1 MFSLWAAALLAL
13 AVPMLLLWLYSLRHD
28 DVTVVDSFWGP
39 GVSVVALSGLLMEG
53 ASPRGLILSLLV
65 AAWGLRLGLYLH
77 HRNHGKGEDARYQK
91 IRAGYGPSFRWKS
104 LYVVFGLQG
113 LLISVVGLPLL
124 AAIAAEAPPGP
135 VDALGIALWVT
146 GFLFESVADAQL
158 SAFKADPSSKGRVMD
173 RGLWRYSRHPTY
185 FGYLCIWWGIGVVG
199 VGVGGWPTLIGPLI
213 MSVLLLRVSGVS
225 LLESTITERR
235 PEYRAYQ
242 ERTSSFFPWFPRR

>member
-1 MFSLWAAALLAL
+1 MLTLWAASLAALTI
-13 AVPMLLLWLYSLRHD
+13 PMFFLWLYSLRHN

-39 GVSVVALSGLLMEG
+39 GFSVVALTGLLVEG

-65 AAWGLRLGLYLH
+65 AAWGVRLGLYLH
-77 HRNHGKGEDARYQK
+77 RRNHGKGEDARYQK

-124 AAIAAEAPPGP
+124 AAIASDAPLGLA
-135 VDALGIALWVT
+135 DAVGVGLWIT
-146 GFLFESVADAQL
+146 GVLFESIADAQL
-158 SAFKADPSSKGRVMD
+158 SAFKADPGSKGRVMD
-173 RGLWRYSRHPTY
+173 RGLWRYSRHPNY
-185 FGYLCIWWGIGVVG
+185 FGNFCMWWGIGVVALG
-199 VGVGGWPTLIGPLI
+199 VGAWFTLVGPIL

>member
-1 MFSLWAAALLAL
+1 MLSLWATALLAL
-13 AVPMLLLWLYSLRHD
+13 AAPMLLLWLYSRRHD

-39 GVSVVALSGLLMEG
+39 GFTVVALSGLLMEG

-77 HRNHGKGEDARYQK
+77 RRNHGKGEDARYQK

-124 AAIAAEAPPGP
+124 AAIASDAPLGP

-173 RGLWRYSRHPTY
+173 RGLWRYSRHPNY
-185 FGYLCIWWGIGVVG
+185 FGNFCMWWGIGVVA
-199 VGVGGWPTLIGPLI
+199 VGVGAWPTLVGPVI

-235 PEYRAYQ
+235 PEYRDYQ
-242 ERTSSFFPWFPRR
+242 ERTSSFFPWFPRS

>member
-1 MFSLWAAALLAL
+1 MLTLWAASLAAL
-13 AVPMLLLWLYSLRHD
+13 VIPMFLLWLYSLRHD

-39 GVSVVALSGLLMEG
+39 GFSVVALAGLWVEG

-77 HRNHGKGEDARYQK
+77 RRNHGKGEDARYQK

-124 AAIAAEAPPGP
+124 A
-135 VDALGIALWVT
+135 GIASDAPWGPADAVGIGLWVT
-146 GFLFESVADAQL
+146 GFLFESIADTQL
-158 SAFKADPSSKGRVMD
+158 SAFKADPGSKGRVMD
-173 RGLWRYSRHPTY
+173 RGLWRYSRHPNY
-185 FGYLCIWWGIGVVG
+185 FGNFCMWWGIGVVALG
-199 VGVGGWPTLIGPLI
+199 VGAWFTLVGPVI

>member
-1 MFSLWAAALLAL
+1 
-13 AVPMLLLWLYSLRHD
+13 
-28 DVTVVDSFWGP
+28 
-39 GVSVVALSGLLMEG
+39 
-53 ASPRGLILSLLV
+53 
-65 AAWGLRLGLYLH
+65 GLYLH
-77 HRNHGKGEDARYQK
+77 RRNHGKGEDARYQK

-124 AAIAAEAPPGP
+124 AAIASDAPLGP
-135 VDALGIALWVT
+135 MDAVGLGLWIT
-146 GFLFESVADAQL
+146 GFLFESIADAQL
-158 SAFKADPSSKGRVMD
+158 SAFKADPGSKGRVMD
-173 RGLWRYSRHPTY
+173 RGLWRYSRHPNY
-185 FGYLCIWWGIGVVG
+185 FGNFCMWWGIGVVALG
-199 VGVGGWPTLIGPLI
+199 VGAWFTLVGPIL

>member
-1 MFSLWAAALLAL
+1 MMTLWAASLAALTI
-13 AVPMLLLWLYSLRHD
+13 PMFFLWLYSLRHN

-39 GVSVVALSGLLMEG
+39 GFSVVALTGLLVEG

-77 HRNHGKGEDARYQK
+77 RRNHGKGEDARYQK

-124 AAIAAEAPPGP
+124 AAIASDAPLGP
-135 VDALGIALWVT
+135 MDAVGVGLWIT
-146 GFLFESVADAQL
+146 GFLFESIADAQL
-158 SAFKADPSSKGRVMD
+158 SAFKADPGSKGRVMD
-173 RGLWRYSRHPTY
+173 RGLWRYSRHPNY
-185 FGYLCIWWGIGVVG
+185 FGNFCMWWGIGVVALG
-199 VGVGGWPTLIGPLI
+199 VAAWFTLVGPLL